1 MASATVRIGSERVIV
16 GESEDEDNQAGTSS
30 TRTRQRTRPAAVQE
44 SASESTTSSDD
55 ESSESDATP
64 RKLQKLSDYRIQI
77 RSNKW
82 WWALFANRKD
92 VAMHNAWLLYRLS
105 DSFVSRPL
113 DLLEFRREVCQIY
126 LQRFAKR
133 EPMGR
138 PVLHGALDTL
148 VHREVRLD
156 GTNHFPQRHAT
167 QLRCAKCG
175 LKVKTKCT
183 KCDVGLHIDCFASY
197 HMSK

>member
-1 MASATVRIGSERVIV
+1 MDVQQPCVV
-16 GESEDEDNQAGTSS
+16 KFYNQNMGDTDRMDQNVSN
-30 TRTRQRTRPAAVQE
+30 
-44 SASESTTSSDD
+44 
-55 ESSESDATP
+55 
-64 RKLQKLSDYRIQI
+64 YRIQI
-77 RSNKW
+77 RSKKW
-82 WWALFANRKD
+82 WWALFDVPD
-92 VAMHNAWLLYRLS
+92 VAMQNAWLRYRLS

-138 PVLHGALDTL
+138 PVLHEALDTR